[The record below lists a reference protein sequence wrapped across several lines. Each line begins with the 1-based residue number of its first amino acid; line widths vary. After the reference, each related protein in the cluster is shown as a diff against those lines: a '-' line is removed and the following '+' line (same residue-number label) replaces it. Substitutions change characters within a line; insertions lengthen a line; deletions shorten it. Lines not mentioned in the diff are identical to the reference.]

1 MLKEYLYADES
12 VRSSNVDASN
22 RTLSVME
29 ESEPAQIFVLMKKD
43 AVIVGNVWGDI
54 YRNRFLASLRDP
66 PDHLTPDY
74 GQDLH
79 PSIKLDQLQKSKLWS
94 TMID

>member
-29 ESEPAQIFVLMKKD
+29 ESEPGQVYVLMKKD
-43 AVIVGNVWGDI
+43 AIIADNVWGDI

-74 GQDLH
+74 G
-79 PSIKLDQLQKSKLWS
+79 
-94 TMID
+94 

>member
-1 MLKEYLYADES
+1 MLKEYLNADES

-29 ESEPAQIFVLMKKD
+29 ESEPGQVYVLMKKD
-43 AVIVGNVWGDI
+43 AIIADNVEGDI

-74 GQDLH
+74 G
-79 PSIKLDQLQKSKLWS
+79 
-94 TMID
+94 

>member
-1 MLKEYLYADES
+1 MLKEYLNADES

-29 ESEPAQIFVLMKKD
+29 ESEPGQVYVLMKKD
-43 AVIVGNVWGDI
+43 AIISDNVEGDI

-74 GQDLH
+74 G
-79 PSIKLDQLQKSKLWS
+79 
-94 TMID
+94 